1 MYFSAISSR
10 DYARAWDLGGDSTG
24 SSFAAFE
31 AGFDA
36 TAQDNA
42 AISAVSGDVVTAQIT
57 ALQTN
62 GSVKVFQGS
71 YTVSNGVITRFSVR
85 QVS

>member
-1 MYFSAISSR
+1 
-10 DYARAWDLGGDSTG
+10 
-24 SSFAAFE
+24 
-31 AGFDA
+31 
-36 TAQDNA
+36 
-42 AISAVSGDVVTAQIT
+42 VSGDVVTAQIT